1 MIKQLFLFISI
12 AFGIMFF
19 GNIAHSEDTHPIISI
34 EQKIID
40 FGTVIQGENLTKQI
54 KVINSGSRPLKISN
68 VRGSCGLMVTAFP
81 RQDIAPGE
89 SGIISFKYDTSRL
102 GEFERNITIH
112 SNSEENS
119 VKIIVKG
126 IIKKK

>member
-1 MIKQLFLFISI
+1 MKIFLCLICF
-12 AFGIMFF
+12 AFFAEASAVKPDEPI
-19 GNIAHSEDTHPIISI
+19 IQIEDTVIVF
-34 EQKIID
+34 EAFYGGKNID
-40 FGTVIQGENLTKQI
+40 KQI
-54 KVINSGSRPLKISN
+54 KVTNAGTRELRISN

-89 SGIISFKYDTSRL
+89 SGIISFRYDTSRL

-112 SNSEENS
+112 SNSEENT

>member
-1 MIKQLFLFISI
+1 MRKQLFFLSLIVIGMS
-12 AFGIMFF
+12 FF
-19 GNIAHSEDTHPIISI
+19 GNNAHSDDTYPIISI
-34 EQKIID
+34 EQKVID
-40 FGTVIQGENLTKQI
+40 FGIVKQGENLTKQV
-54 KVINSGSRPLKISN
+54 KVSNTGSRSLKISN

-89 SGIISFKYDTSRL
+89 SGIISFKYDTSRI

>member
-1 MIKQLFLFISI
+1 MFISI
-12 AFGIMFF
+12 AFGITFF
-19 GNIAHSEDTHPIISI
+19 GNIAHSEDTYPIISL

-40 FGTVIQGENLTKQI
+40 FGTVVQGENLTKQI
-54 KVINSGSRPLKISN
+54 KVSNNGNRSLKISN

-89 SGIISFKYDTSRL
+89 SGIISFRYDTSRL